1 MKKITKIV
9 LTLSASVLIITAALF
24 SANASTSY
32 SGDAIVIPG
41 SPETMEI
48 YSVTLDVTKREITSA
63 DISIKWTQT
72 IKPGY
77 YDKYRYDMEFT
88 CSGESVT
95 KTVVPANTWSEISE
109 EERSK
114 TTEFILTV
122 PVSTVDS
129 ATAEISGTI
138 YQYTSTGVLSG
149 SDSETP
155 GKMSLEIPAYT
166 KPIKTYTVAYDAN
179 GGTEAPENQT
189 KTESISLALSSN
201 KPLRSGY
208 TFLGWSDSPSATA
221 VQYLPGDTYN
231 ENSDKTLYA
240 VWSENYFKITTD
252 AKGGHFKDGSSS
264 KNLNYR
270 EFDKVFPENFDI
282 PEKDGY
288 AFAGWLGT
296 KSVANPAAENSNS
309 FTVIFS
315 KTYYAVWRIEDT
327 GTVYISGSDIISGTE
342 ECGFFS
348 SKEQKEQVITLILE
362 GVNYIGTSA
371 FADYP
376 NLENVILLSEN
387 SDISDKAF
395 LNCPKLETVII
406 FGNTSFTQA
415 AFSNCSRNIRIFVNA
430 LCKHPGI
437 SGTILYEFKDG
448 TLEFDGNLKLDRYE
462 FFDTI
467 SAFCLKYN
475 NISKLKFS
483 KFSFEDISLYYYAD
497 ENSEPVL
504 IESNTLDEGEI
515 TVCITEN
522 GENKQI
528 TFNKLIEGIEDGSIN
543 DFILSA
549 TDKTHGKTK
558 DTVFSVIYNG
568 LMKALK
574 WVISLMNK
582 VFKLVGKK

>member
-1 MKKITKIV
+1 MKNIIKIL

-24 SANASTSY
+24 SADASTSY

-41 SPETMEI
+41 SPEAMEV

-63 DISIKWTQT
+63 DICIKWTQT
-72 IKPGY
+72 IKSGY

-88 CSGESVT
+88 CSGKSVT

-138 YQYTSTGVLSG
+138 YQYTSTGVFNG

-155 GKMSLEIPAYT
+155 GKMTVEIPAYSGSLE
-166 KPIKTYTVAYDAN
+166 TYTVSYDAN

-189 KTESISLALSSN
+189 KTEDISLKLSQD
-201 KPLRSGY
+201 KPSRIGH
-208 TFLGWSDSPSATA
+208 TFIGWSDSPSAA
-221 VQYLPGDTYN
+221 AAQYLPGDTYN

-240 VWSENYFKITTD
+240 IWSENYFKITTD

-296 KSVANPAAENSNS
+296 KESANPASDTQNPITIISC
-309 FTVIFS
+309 

-327 GTVYISGSDIISGTE
+327 GTVYISGSDIISGAKE
-342 ECGFFS
+342 NGLFS
-348 SKEQKEQVITLILE
+348 SEAQKEQVITLILE
-362 GVNYIGTSA
+362 GVNYIGSSA
-371 FADYP
+371 FTDYP

-387 SDISDKAF
+387 SEISDKAF

-415 AFSNCSRNIRIFVNA
+415 AFGNCSRNIRIFVNA
-430 LCKHPGI
+430 LCKHPVI

-448 TLEFDGNLKLDRYE
+448 TLEFNGNVKFDRYE

-467 SAFCLKYN
+467 SAFCLKYD
-475 NISKLKFS
+475 NIGKLKFS
-483 KFSFEDISLYYYAD
+483 KLSFEDISLYYYAD
-497 ENSEPVL
+497 ENAEPVL
-504 IESNTLDEGEI
+504 IDGNTLDEGEI

-522 GENKQI
+522 GENKEI
-528 TFNKLIEGIEDGSIN
+528 TFNELIKGIEEGSIN